1 MNRYWTKYNWNN
13 KIYARDN
20 RKNPTRTESLVWH
33 MILKNKKIWV
43 KFLRQRMVGW
53 YIVDFY
59 CSKLKLI
66 IEIDWESHNYKI
78 DYDKK
83 RIKYLKSLW
92 FKVLFYTDE
101 QVLNNLEW
109 VCEDIKYI
117 IWVLKKQ
124 TPPPQAVPL
133 PLQGRYLN
141 TEIQSPWKVE
151 NPRLVGREGPP
162 AALRDGKGV

>member
-1 MNRYWTKYNWNN
+1 
-13 KIYARDN
+13 
-20 RKNPTRTESLVWH
+20 
-33 MILKNKKIWV
+33 
-43 KFLRQRMVGW
+43 MVGW

-117 IWVLKKQ
+117 IWVLKK
-124 TPPPQAVPL
+124 
-133 PLQGRYLN
+133 
-141 TEIQSPWKVE
+141 
-151 NPRLVGREGPP
+151 
-162 AALRDGKGV
+162 